1 MVDSQ
6 STTFLTVDSAIEIN
20 NIIKKIYIYMDKDLI
35 EDNSDQIID
44 P

>member
-6 STTFLTVDSAIEIN
+6 SKTFLTVDSMIEIN
-20 NIIKKIYIYMDKDLI
+20 NINIYIYMDQDLI
-35 EDNSDQIID
+35 EDNFDQIID

>member
-20 NIIKKIYIYMDKDLI
+20 NIIKKYIYMDKDLI
-35 EDNSDQIID
+35 EDNSDQIIA